1 MFYNR
6 TMNFYYIR
14 IYVAIALTSV
24 ALVACQD
31 DDGATAQTE
40 QTLTYY
46 GADLSYVNQIEEH
59 GGVYKND
66 GEQQSPYV
74 IFKNNGTN
82 LVRLRLWH
90 NPTWTKEVYGADGKK
105 MYSDLKDVEVS
116 IRRAREQGMEVLL
129 DFHYSDTWA
138 DPAAQDVPAA
148 WANITAANVLE
159 DSIYNYTFRTLRY
172 LNGKGL
178 MPELVQ
184 IGNETNCG
192 LLFTNAPEGFPTCN
206 VCEGKWVETGAVI
219 NRAIDAVRD
228 AADEST
234 IKTKVILH
242 IADPKNVKWFFDNL
256 TTTGGVTD
264 FDIVGFS
271 YYPLWHTTVAPD
283 KLSET
288 IAGFKSAYNKDV
300 MILETAYPWT
310 MEAQDSYTNL
320 FGSDPILPGYS
331 YTRQG
336 LEKLL
341 RDMAQEV
348 HDGGGLGMI
357 YWEPAYISSNMKDTW
372 GTGSSWENCALF
384 DFSGNTIPA
393 IHYMEE

>member
-1 MFYNR
+1 MSFH
-6 TMNFYYIR
+6 YIR
-14 IYVAIALTSV
+14 IYVAIVLTSV

-40 QTLTYY
+40 QKLAYY

-59 GGVYKND
+59 GGVYKDD
-66 GEQQSPYV
+66 GQQQSPYV
-74 IFKNNGTN
+74 IFKNHGTN

-90 NPTWTKEVYGADGKK
+90 NPSWTKEVYGADGKK

-116 IRRAREQGMEVLL
+116 IRRAREEGMEVLL

-148 WANITAANVLE
+148 WANITEPDVLK
-159 DSIYNYTFRTLRY
+159 DSIYNYTFETLRY

-192 LLFTNAPEGFPTCN
+192 LLFTDAPEGFPTCN
-206 VCEGKWVETGAVI
+206 VCEGKWAETGAVI

-228 AADEST
+228 VADEST

-256 TTTGGVTD
+256 TTTGSVTD

-372 GTGSSWENCALF
+372 GAGSSWENCALF
-384 DFSGNTIPA
+384 DFSGNAIPA

>member
-1 MFYNR
+1 
-6 TMNFYYIR
+6 
-14 IYVAIALTSV
+14 VAVALTSV

-40 QTLTYY
+40 QKLTYY

-59 GGVYKND
+59 GGVYKDD
-66 GEQQSPYV
+66 GQQQSPYV
-74 IFKNNGTN
+74 IFKNHGAN

-90 NPTWTKEVYGADGKK
+90 NPTWTKEVYGADGTK

-148 WANITAANVLE
+148 WANITELDVLK
-159 DSIYNYTFRTLRY
+159 DSIYNYTFKTLRY

-192 LLFTNAPEGFPTCN
+192 LMFTNASEGFPTCN

-219 NRAIDAVRD
+219 NRAIDAVHD
-228 AADEST
+228 AADASA

-271 YYPLWHTTVAPD
+271 YYPLWHTTIAPD

>member
-1 MFYNR
+1 MSFND
-6 TMNFYYIR
+6 IR
-14 IYVAIALTSV
+14 IYAAIVLAAVALT
-24 ALVACQD
+24 ACQD

-40 QTLTYY
+40 QKLTYY

-59 GGVYKND
+59 GGVYKDD

-74 IFKNNGTN
+74 IFKNHGAN

-90 NPTWTKEVYGADGKK
+90 NPTWTKEVYGADGTK

-159 DSIYNYTFRTLRY
+159 DSIYNYTFKTLRY

-192 LLFTNAPEGFPTCN
+192 LLFTDASEGFPTCN

-228 AADEST
+228 VADESA

-271 YYPLWHTTVAPD
+271 YYPLWHTTVTPD

-336 LEKLL
+336 LGKLL

-357 YWEPAYISSNMKDTW
+357 YWEPAYISSNMRDTW

>member
-1 MFYNR
+1 
-6 TMNFYYIR
+6 
-14 IYVAIALTSV
+14 
-24 ALVACQD
+24 
-31 DDGATAQTE
+31 
-40 QTLTYY
+40 
-46 GADLSYVNQIEEH
+46 
-59 GGVYKND
+59 
-66 GEQQSPYV
+66 
-74 IFKNNGTN
+74 
-82 LVRLRLWH
+82 
-90 NPTWTKEVYGADGKK
+90 
-105 MYSDLKDVEVS
+105 
-116 IRRAREQGMEVLL
+116 
-129 DFHYSDTWA
+129 
-138 DPAAQDVPAA
+138 
-148 WANITAANVLE
+148 
-159 DSIYNYTFRTLRY
+159 
-172 LNGKGL
+172 

-192 LLFTNAPEGFPTCN
+192 LLFTHASEDFPTCN

-288 IAGFKSAYNKDV
+288 IAGFKSAYSKDV

-320 FGSDPILPGYS
+320 FGSDPILSGYS

-357 YWEPAYISSNMKDTW
+357 YWEPAYISSNMKDAW

-384 DFSGNTIPA
+384 DFSGNAIPA

>member
-1 MFYNR
+1 MFYKKDMSFND
-6 TMNFYYIR
+6 IR
-14 IYVAIALTSV
+14 IYTAVILAAV

-40 QTLTYY
+40 QKLTYY

-59 GGVYKND
+59 GGVYKDD
-66 GEQQSPYV
+66 GEQQSPYM
-74 IFKNNGTN
+74 IFKNHGAN

-90 NPTWTKEVYGADGKK
+90 NPTWTKEVYGADGTK

-138 DPAAQDVPAA
+138 DPAAQDVPMA
-148 WANITAANVLE
+148 WANITELDVLK
-159 DSIYNYTFRTLRY
+159 DSIYNYTFKTLRY

-357 YWEPAYISSNMKDTW
+357 YWEPAYISSNMKDAW

>member
-1 MFYNR
+1 MFKTI
-6 TMNFYYIR
+6 TMTFMYLR
-14 IYVAIALTSV
+14 IYLAAAVAAVTL
-24 ALVACQD
+24 AACQD
-31 DDGATAQTE
+31 DDSGATETARK
-40 QTLTYY
+40 LTYY

-59 GGVYKND
+59 GGVYKDD
-66 GEQQSPYV
+66 GQQQSPYA
-74 IFKNNGTN
+74 IFKNHGTN

-90 NPTWTKEVYGADGKK
+90 NPAWTKEIYGADGTK
-105 MYSDLKDVEVS
+105 MYSDLKDVEAS

-148 WANITAANVLE
+148 WANITELDVLK
-159 DSIYNYTFRTLRY
+159 DSVYNYTFKTLRY
-172 LNGKGL
+172 LDGQGL

-192 LLFTNAPEGFPTCN
+192 ILFTDAPAGFPTCN
-206 VCEGKWVETGAVI
+206 VCEGKWAETGAVI

-228 AADEST
+228 ATDASST
-234 IKTKVILH
+234 KTKVILH

-264 FDIVGFS
+264 FEIIGFS
-271 YYPLWHTTVAPD
+271 YYPLWHTTITPD

-288 IAGFKSAYNKDV
+288 IAGFKTAYSKDV

-310 MEAQDSYTNL
+310 METNDSYTNL

-341 RDMAQEV
+341 TDMAQEV

-357 YWEPAYISSNMKDTW
+357 YWEPAYISSNMKDAG
-372 GTGSSWENCALF
+372 GTGSSWENCAFF
-384 DFSGNTIPA
+384 DFSGNAIPA
-393 IHYMEE
+393 IDYMQQ

>member
-1 MFYNR
+1 MYL
-6 TMNFYYIR
+6 R
-14 IYVAIALTSV
+14 IYLAAAVAAVTL
-24 ALVACQD
+24 AACQD
-31 DDGATAQTE
+31 DDSGATETARK
-40 QTLTYY
+40 LTYY

-59 GGVYKND
+59 GGVYKDD
-66 GEQQSPYV
+66 GQQQSPYA
-74 IFKNNGTN
+74 IFKNHGTN

-90 NPTWTKEVYGADGKK
+90 NPAWTKEIYGADGTK
-105 MYSDLKDVEVS
+105 MYSDLKDVEAS

-148 WANITAANVLE
+148 WANITELDVLK
-159 DSIYNYTFRTLRY
+159 DSVYNYTFKTLRY
-172 LNGKGL
+172 LDGQGL

-192 LLFTNAPEGFPTCN
+192 ILFTDAPAGFPTCN
-206 VCEGKWVETGAVI
+206 VCEGKWAETGAVI

-228 AADEST
+228 ATDASST
-234 IKTKVILH
+234 KTKVILH

-264 FDIVGFS
+264 FEIIGFS
-271 YYPLWHTTVAPD
+271 YYPLWHTTITPD

-288 IAGFKSAYNKDV
+288 IAGFKTAYSKDV

-310 MEAQDSYTNL
+310 METNDSYTNL

-341 RDMAQEV
+341 TDMAQEV

-357 YWEPAYISSNMKDTW
+357 YWEPAYISSNMKDAG
-372 GTGSSWENCALF
+372 GTGSSWENCAFF
-384 DFSGNTIPA
+384 DFSGNAIPA
-393 IHYMEE
+393 IDYMQQ

>member
-1 MFYNR
+1 MYKQICLA
-6 TMNFYYIR
+6 TMLAT
-14 IYVAIALTSV
+14 VTLTS
-24 ALVACQD
+24 CQD
-31 DDGATAQTE
+31 DDSSAAATE
-40 QTLTYY
+40 RKLTYY
-46 GADLSYVNQIEEH
+46 GADLSYVNQILNH
-59 GGVYKND
+59 GGVYKD
-66 GEQQSPYV
+66 DTVTQSPYI
-74 IFKNNGTN
+74 IFKNHGTN

-90 NPTWTKEVYGADGKK
+90 NPTWTKEVYGGADDPL
-105 MYSDLKDVEVS
+105 YSDLDDVEVS
-116 IRRAREQGMEVLL
+116 IRRAKEQGMEVLL

-148 WANITAANVLE
+148 WANITSLDILK
-159 DSIYNYTFRTLRY
+159 DSIYNYTYKTLRR
-172 LNGKGL
+172 LDAKGL

-192 LLFTNAPEGFPTCN
+192 LLFTEAPAGFPTCN
-206 VCEGKWVETGAVI
+206 VCDGKWVETGEVI
-219 NRAIDAVRD
+219 NHAIDAVRD
-228 AADEST
+228 AADASA

-256 TTTGGVTD
+256 TTTGKVND

-271 YYPLWHTTVAPD
+271 YYPLWHTTITPD

-288 IAGFKSAYNKDV
+288 IAGFKSAYSKDV

-310 MEAQDSYTNL
+310 LEAQDSYTNL
-320 FGSDPILPGYS
+320 FGSEAPLPGYS

-341 RDMAQEV
+341 TDMAQEV

-357 YWEPAYISSNMKDTW
+357 YWEPAYISSDMKDTW
-372 GTGSSWENCALF
+372 GAGSSWENCAFF
-384 DFSGNTIPA
+384 DYSGNTLPVID
-393 IHYMEE
+393 YMQK

>member
-1 MFYNR
+1 MSFH
-6 TMNFYYIR
+6 YIR

-24 ALVACQD
+24 ALIACQD

-59 GGVYKND
+59 GGVYKDD
-66 GEQQSPYV
+66 GEPQSPYV

-148 WANITAANVLE
+148 WANITAADVLE
-159 DSIYNYTFRTLRY
+159 DSIYNYTLKTLRY
-172 LNGKGL
+172 LNGEGL

>member
-1 MFYNR
+1 MFYNK
-6 TMNFYYIR
+6 TMSFHYIR
-14 IYVAIALTSV
+14 IYVAIVLTSV

-40 QTLTYY
+40 QKLAYY

-59 GGVYKND
+59 GGVYKDD
-66 GEQQSPYV
+66 GQQQSPYV
-74 IFKNNGTN
+74 IFKNHGTN

-90 NPTWTKEVYGADGKK
+90 NPSWTKEVYGADGKK

-116 IRRAREQGMEVLL
+116 IRRAREEGMEVLL

-148 WANITAANVLE
+148 WANITEPDVLK
-159 DSIYNYTFRTLRY
+159 DSIYNYTFETLRY

-192 LLFTNAPEGFPTCN
+192 LLFTDAPEGFPTCN
-206 VCEGKWVETGAVI
+206 VCEGKWAETGAVI

-228 AADEST
+228 VADEST

-256 TTTGGVTD
+256 TTTGSVTD

-372 GTGSSWENCALF
+372 GAGSSWENCALF
-384 DFSGNTIPA
+384 DFSGNAIPA